1 MKKII
6 SFEKKI
12 EFPTMLGE
20 ITSISLEK
28 ELNFISQTFVEGNFQ
43 VKGTYKL
50 TEASCIE
57 EPFNYKIPVE
67 IILNE
72 KLDVSTAKIEIDD
85 FYYEI
90 ENEESLICYIDVLI
104 EGVEELLV
112 EEQPTTLPENDM
124 MTRECDGDQQMIES
138 ATEQLNFIEE
148 TTEITLENNQQES
161 EKVESLFANLKDDDD
176 TFATYS
182 VYILRQEET
191 LQTVLDKYKITKD
204 ELEDYNDLSSLT
216 IGSKIIIPCHDN
228 NK

>member
-28 ELNFISQTFVEGNFQ
+28 ELNFISQTIVEGNFQ

-90 ENEESLICYIDVLI
+90 ENEENLICYIDVLI

-112 EEQPTTLPENDM
+112 EEQPTQPPENDM
-124 MTRECDGDQQMIES
+124 MNRECDGDPKIPEPT
-138 ATEQLNFIEE
+138 TEQTNFIEE
-148 TTEITLENNQQES
+148 PTEVLS
-161 EKVESLFANLKDDDD
+161 ETPQKETERVESLFANLKDDD

-191 LQTVLDKYKITKD
+191 LQTILDKYKVTKD

-216 IGSKIIIPCHDN
+216 IGSKIIIPFHDH